1 MDAKGWNVNLHP
13 DTNDPEVNIQS
24 VEPSVRGNPRAFN
37 YLLISSVPVPWNPDK
52 RSQLQDNTENRTRLE
67 RACFVTYIGPFSLGL
82 ESWRYVQTVPDVL

>member
-24 VEPSVRGNPRAFN
+24 AEPSGRGNPRAFN

-52 RSQLQDNTENRTRLE
+52 RSQLQDNTENRTRL
-67 RACFVTYIGPFSLGL
+67 RRTRFVASIGRVAL
-82 ESWRYVQTVPDVL
+82 E

>member
-37 YLLISSVPVPWNPDK
+37 YLLISSVPVSWNPDEL
-52 RSQLQDNTENRTRLE
+52 SQLQDNTENRNWRIRVDRFLFWT
-67 RACFVTYIGPFSLGL
+67 ACWSDCPAFAEGDREV
-82 ESWRYVQTVPDVL
+82 EH